1 MSDEEEIVCTD
12 PLHEQFDFVI
22 SVLEM
27 ASNADVHG
35 ELIWNVTDDIKGK
48 VHFSLMCSDTF
59 AWGTADAED
68 IENKEDLRLFEE
80 CREDL
85 KAISAG
91 AEGYVCE
98 LYAARRRGMRPMRLW
113 LSLLLEGNYQRPD
126 PRTPEVIERWNAKY
140 SKDHAKIHELFLAT
154 GPERDRRTEL

>member
-27 ASNADVHG
+27 TSNADLCG
-35 ELIWNVTDDIKGK
+35 ELIWSVTDDIKGK

-59 AWGTADAED
+59 AWGTADAEKV
-68 IENKEDLRLFEE
+68 ETKEDIQLFAQ
-80 CREDL
+80 CQEDL

-91 AEGYVCE
+91 AEGYVSE

-113 LSLLLEGNYQRPD
+113 LKLLLNGSYRDPD
-126 PRTPEVIERWNAKY
+126 PRMPEAIESWKAKY
-140 SKDHAKIHELFLAT
+140 SEEHAKIHELFLTT
-154 GPERDRRTEL
+154 GPERDPRTEG